1 VTVLNRASPGSTG
14 SGTDFFHLW
23 RPVTLVATTASDLF
37 GGSKWSPTPTS
48 ARQVKLQFSGS
59 GHLLS
64 EIILRQVPRS
74 VEEIGFGVSWILCDR
89 STSGPADEQS
99 SQRGFFVGVRAV
111 RAACGHEDRTVQPRR
126 PHQH

>member
-1 VTVLNRASPGSTG
+1 VLNRASPGSTG

-64 EIILRQVPRS
+64 EIILRQGSSLSR
-74 VEEIGFGVSWILCDR
+74 GDR
-89 STSGPADEQS
+89 
-99 SQRGFFVGVRAV
+99 F
-111 RAACGHEDRTVQPRR
+111 RR
-126 PHQH
+126 ELDLM